1 MRRGRNWPPAPRQV
15 AIARCAYP
23 SSSRHPGHTPAG
35 SRHPDP
41 VCAMKADSGPAGRHL
56 TNCLHATDHVCAR
69 RPPHARPTAQRSITH
84 SPPTTPCATDHKNL
98 RRPPH
103 SREYR
108 GRSRN
113 TRSVAHLVV
122 GRGGTGQHTGGQ
134 TRNTRSVAHGV
145 VRGQRRRQAREKRQP
160 GEEVQTEEEGGVRG
174 LNWPGTV
181 SAEPRSSST
190 MPPTLLLQAESPTA
204 TKVLPRHED
213 A

>member
-1 MRRGRNWPPAPRQV
+1 MEAEELAPLGACGRELPGVSRGQPVEPEQRLWTRPPLFGPPSLPRSTTYAP
-15 AIARCAYP
+15 
-23 SSSRHPGHTPAG
+23 
-35 SRHPDP
+35 
-41 VCAMKADSGPAGRHL
+41 
-56 TNCLHATDHVCAR
+56 TDHPMR
-69 RPPHARPTAQRSITH
+69 DRPPNDRPHIP
-84 SPPTTPCATDHKNL
+84 PPTTPCATDHKNL